1 MSEHPRSSN
10 TSIRAYRMTNR
21 AAQVGQTRHRIV
33 EAAVHLHETV
43 GPAHTTVAAIA
54 ETAGVTR
61 LTVYRH
67 FPDTTSLFDACT
79 AHWAAQQQ
87 LPDHDAWLLVHEP
100 RDRLHTGLSDLYRF
114 FADAASMLTRTTRD
128 WDEIPDFVR
137 ERTVQRDRLS
147 AQTLLSAWPKRQ
159 RTATRAALIRHA
171 VTFSTWR
178 SLCLDQGMS
187 NRDAVAAMVKLIC

>member
-1 MSEHPRSSN
+1 MLSEYRRPQDVNTLSEHPRSSN

-67 FPDTTSLFDACT
+67 FPDTNSLFDACT

-87 LPDHDAWLLVHEP
+87 LPDPDAWLLVHEP

-128 WDEIPDFVR
+128 
-137 ERTVQRDRLS
+137 
-147 AQTLLSAWPKRQ
+147 
-159 RTATRAALIRHA
+159 
-171 VTFSTWR
+171 
-178 SLCLDQGMS
+178 
-187 NRDAVAAMVKLIC
+187 

>member
-1 MSEHPRSSN
+1 MYPPAPSTTSRSPDLNPICPSV
-10 TSIRAYRMTNR
+10 TI
-21 AAQVGQTRHRIV
+21 
-33 EAAVHLHETV
+33 
-43 GPAHTTVAAIA
+43 AIA

-67 FPDTTSLFDACT
+67 FPDTNSLFDACT

-87 LPDHDAWLLVHEP
+87 LPDPDAWLLVHEP

-137 ERTVQRDRLS
+137 ERTAQRDRLS
-147 AQTLLSAWPKRQ
+147 AETLLSALAQAPTDRDP
-159 RTATRAALIRHA
+159 RASDQACCHHQHLALPVPGPGHVQPGRRRRH
-171 VTFSTWR
+171 
-178 SLCLDQGMS
+178 
-187 NRDAVAAMVKLIC
+187 MVKLIC